1 MEADFYTKVFVHCL
15 SEACDQFEYNSEPF
29 DDLERPSL
37 RTDLILNGHFKM
49 IGGNPDF
56 RYHHRSSRDSK
67 ISLPK
72 TNLEFST
79 VPSKKDFLKVDID
92 KVLKFEVGKTQIF
105 LLELDATVFK
115 GPFVPKTTKL
125 VIDPEQNNFELKFLT
140 FEVDEK
146 AHGFGMKFGFDPF
159 EEFNFMIRSVLMRP
173 YLDSV
178 DVSVNMDTI
187 RLEMTGNELVDQWQT
202 SEVRILDQW
211 LKFST
216 QGDRTGLNAS
226 LEYPKDVQIDWNNLK
241 EIIHLSMAIL
251 EGRAYF

>member
-1 MEADFYTKVFVHCL
+1 
-15 SEACDQFEYNSEPF
+15 
-29 DDLERPSL
+29 
-37 RTDLILNGHFKM
+37 M
-49 IGGNPDF
+49 IDGNPDF
-56 RYHHRSSRDSK
+56 SFNHRTGRDSK

-72 TNLEFST
+72 TKLEFST
-79 VPSKKDFLKVDID
+79 VPSKKDFFKVDIEEA
-92 KVLKFEVGKTQIF
+92 LKFEVGKTQIF
-105 LLELDATVFK
+105 LLELKAPVFV

-125 VIDPEQNNFELKFLT
+125 VIDPAQNNFELKFLT
-140 FEVDEK
+140 FEVEEK
-146 AHGFGMKFGFDPF
+146 AHGFGLKFGFDPF

-178 DVSVNMDTI
+178 DVTVNMDTI

-241 EIIHLSMAIL
+241 EIIHLSMAVL
-251 EGRAYF
+251 EGRDFSDTYFIK